1 MIKFDILEM
10 NKDGTSINL
19 KVSIIDNSYTNNVY
33 IKSVK
38 IDNQDSFKEGG
49 ASTNTIYEK
58 SYSGENKKE
67 IELTI
72 HDYDI
77 LGKMK
82 SDLLFIYAETE
93 GNPSPDIPCGMDN
106 NRVCG
111 IIYYSYPIYQNLLNI
126 ITGISNS
133 CECLP
138 KSALIN
144 AYMNYKA
151 FQFAIITGNTYLALK
166 YYNKFYSKK
175 FIKLT
180 NNCNCYGTSK

>member
-38 IDNQDSFKEGG
+38 IDNQNSFKEGG

-72 HDYDI
+72 YDYEI

-82 SDLLFIYAETE
+82 SDLLFIYVDTE
-93 GNPSPDIPCGMDN
+93 GTPDSNIPCGMDN
-106 NRVCG
+106 NRICG

-138 KSALIN
+138 KSALDRKSTRLN
-144 AYMNYKA
+144 
-151 FQFAIITGNTYLALK
+151 
-166 YYNKFYSKK
+166 SSH
-175 FIKLT
+175 
-180 NNCNCYGTSK
+180 TS

>member
-38 IDNQDSFKEGG
+38 IDNQDSVKEGG

-72 HDYDI
+72 YDYEI

-82 SDLLFIYAETE
+82 SDLLFIYVDTE
-93 GNPSPDIPCGMDN
+93 GTPDSNIPCGMDN
-106 NRVCG
+106 NRICG

-175 FIKLT
+175 MLT
-180 NNCNCYGTSK
+180 N

>member
-1 MIKFDILEM
+1 MVKFDILEM

-72 HDYDI
+72 YDYEI

-82 SDLLFIYAETE
+82 SDLLFIYVDTE
-93 GNPSPDIPCGMDN
+93 GTPDSNIPCGMDN
-106 NRVCG
+106 NRICG

-166 YYNKFYSKK
+166 YYNKFY
-175 FIKLT
+175 
-180 NNCNCYGTSK
+180 NE